1 MLQSIILSL
10 AVLFSS
16 GESTTATYAVDT
28 STSTVNW
35 VGKKVT
41 GQHNGTVEIKEGS
54 LEYGDGKLTGGSFT
68 INMASIVSLDLEGE
82 WKGKLEGHLK
92 SDDFFGVEKYPTSTF
107 VIKKAKAL
115 GKGKFDVTGD
125 VTIKGTTETV
135 NFPVQIVEAGDKV
148 IGTAAIVIDRSKFGV
163 KYGSGSF
170 FDDLGDKTIYDDF
183 ELSVKIEASK

>member
-107 VIKKAKAL
+107 AIKKAKAL

-125 VTIKGTTETV
+125 VTIKGTTQTI
-135 NFPVQIVEAGDKV
+135 NFPVQIVETGDTI
-148 IGTAAIVIDRSKFGV
+148 IGTAAIIIDRSKFGV

>member
-1 MLQSIILSL
+1 MLQTIILSL
-10 AVLFSS
+10 ATLFSS
-16 GESTTATYAVDT
+16 GETTAETYTVDPGT
-28 STSTVNW
+28 SVVNW

-41 GQHNGTVEIKEGS
+41 GQHNGTVEIKDGS
-54 LEYGDGKLTGGSFT
+54 LEFETGKLTAGSF
-68 INMASIVSLDLEGE
+68 SIDMTSILVGDLEGE

-92 SDDFFGVEKYPTSTF
+92 SDDFFGIEKYPTSTF

-125 VTIKGTTETV
+125 VTIKGTTQTI
-135 NFPVQIVEAGDKV
+135 NFPVQIVEAGDKI
-148 IGTAAIVIDRSKFGV
+148 IGTASIVIDRSKFGV

-183 ELSVKIEASK
+183 ELSVKIEAKK